1 MRGEDGERGE
11 KPVFERYRDGKIP
24 GYRPVTEPSGKE
36 VTLTGRLDDDLV
48 ELRRQLDNS
57 SDLIIRRAVVCGIP
71 VALVGYE
78 NMFSLQTLTQLVIH
92 PLTALEMDEP
102 TSEKLLDWVRNEGIL
117 GVQQMECYT
126 MGEIHYL
133 SMSGFVLLMIDGA
146 RQAIALGVQG
156 YSSRSVSQPTTET
169 NVRGSREGFVEP
181 IRTNLSMIRRRIKS
195 PTLKFE
201 PFSVG
206 KRSCTD
212 GFLVYM
218 TDSVSPQL
226 LEKVRE
232 RLAGATL
239 DVALDTGY
247 LQPFLEG
254 KPLSFFSTVGITERP
269 DTLAAKVSEGRI
281 GILLD
286 GTPFALTVPCLF
298 NENFQ
303 SLDDYSYRPYY
314 AAFIRFLKYVAFLVS
329 MLLPGVYVAV
339 ITFHPELLPSSLLFN
354 LAASVE
360 STPFS
365 LVFEALLMQF
375 FYEIMREA
383 GLRMPQPIGH
393 AVSIVGG
400 LVIGDVAVRAGLVS
414 TSMILV
420 VALTAI
426 SSFVVP
432 MLYEPTTVIRLLFII
447 IGGYTGMF
455 GVTLAFAAL
464 MMNLCALSAGGLPV
478 TTPASP
484 FSLYSTR
491 DLLMRLSWKE
501 LGRRRM
507 VVDRLPGSHPAE

>member
-1 MRGEDGERGE
+1 M
-11 KPVFERYRDGKIP
+11 FERYRDGTIP
-24 GYRPVTEPSGKE
+24 GYRPVKESEGKA
-36 VTLTGRLDDDLV
+36 VPLTGHLDDDLI
-48 ELRRQLDNS
+48 ELRRQVDNS
-57 SDLIIRRAVVCGIP
+57 EDLIIRRAVVSGIP

-78 NMFSLQTLTQLVIH
+78 NMFSLQILTQLVIR
-92 PLTALEMDEP
+92 PLSTLRLEEESP
-102 TSEKLLDWVRNEGIL
+102 AALLDWVRDEGIL

-126 MGEIHYL
+126 MGEVFYL
-133 SMSGFVLLMIDGA
+133 AMSGFVLLFIDGVQ
-146 RQAIALGVQG
+146 QAVALGVQG
-156 YSSRSVSQPTTET
+156 YGSRSISEPSAET

-181 IRTNLSMIRRRIKS
+181 VRTNLAMLRRRIKS
-195 PTLKFE
+195 PALKFE
-201 PFSVG
+201 RFTVGERSV
-206 KRSCTD
+206 TD

-218 TDSVSPQL
+218 TDTVSPQML
-226 LEKVRE
+226 DSVRR
-232 RLAGATL
+232 RLSEATL
-239 DVALDTGY
+239 DIALDTGY

-298 NENFQ
+298 SENFQ
-303 SLDDYSYRPYY
+303 SLDDYSHRPYY
-314 AAFIRFLKYVAFLVS
+314 AVFIRFLKYVAFLVS
-329 MLLPGVYVAV
+329 MLLPGLYVAV

-414 TSMILV
+414 TSMIMV

-432 MLYEPTTVIRLLFII
+432 MLYEPTTILRLLFIV
-447 IGGYTGMF
+447 IGGYTGML
-455 GVTLAFAAL
+455 GVTLAFAAV
-464 MMNLCALSAGGLPV
+464 MSNLCALSAGELPV
-478 TTPASP
+478 TTPVSP
-484 FSLYSTR
+484 FSLYGSR
-491 DLLMRLSWKE
+491 DLLFRLSWTK

-507 VVDRLPGSHPAE
+507 MVDRLPGTHSSQRTS

>member
-1 MRGEDGERGE
+1 M
-11 KPVFERYRDGKIP
+11 FERFQDGKIP
-24 GYRPVTEPSGKE
+24 GYRPVGEPPGSQ
-36 VTLTGRLDDDLV
+36 TPLTGRLDDDLV

-78 NMFSLQTLTQLVIH
+78 NMFSLQVLTQLVIR
-92 PLTALEMDEP
+92 PLAQLTMEAP
-102 TSEKLLDWVRNEGIL
+102 TGEKLLRWVREEGIL
-117 GVQQMECYT
+117 GIQQLECRT
-126 MGEIHYL
+126 MGEFHYL
-133 SMSGFVLLMIDGA
+133 SMSGFVLLLIDGEPLA
-146 RQAIALGVQG
+146 VALGVQG
-156 YSSRSVSQPTTET
+156 YSSRSVSPPSAET

-201 PFSVG
+201 AFSVG
-206 KRSCTD
+206 KRSHTD

-218 TDSVSPQL
+218 TDCVSPQL
-226 LEKVRE
+226 LERVR
-232 RLAGATL
+232 RQLAGATL

-254 KPLSFFSTVGITERP
+254 KPLSFFSTVGVTERP

-281 GILLD
+281 AILLD

-298 NENFQ
+298 SENFQ
-303 SLDDYSYRPYY
+303 SLDDYAYRPYY

-329 MLLPGVYVAV
+329 MLLPGLYVAV

-414 TSMILV
+414 TSMIMV

-432 MLYEPTTVIRLLFII
+432 MLYEPTTVLRLLFIV

-464 MMNLCALSAGGLPV
+464 MMNLCTLSAGELPV

-484 FSLYSTR
+484 FSLYGAR
-491 DLLMRLSWKE
+491 DLLFRLSWKE

-507 VVDRLPGSHPAE
+507 VVDRLPGGRPRR

>member
-1 MRGEDGERGE
+1 MREKTAKGERCLFERFRDGE
-11 KPVFERYRDGKIP
+11 IP
-24 GYRPVTEPSGKE
+24 GYRPVTEPEGQE
-36 VTLTGRLDDDLV
+36 VRLTGRLDDDLV

-78 NMFSLQTLTQLVIH
+78 NMFSLQILTQLVIR
-92 PLTALEMDEP
+92 PLAALTMEEP
-102 TSEKLLDWVRNEGIL
+102 SGDKLLRWVREEGIL
-117 GVQQMECYT
+117 GIQQVECCQ

-133 SMSGFVLLMIDGA
+133 SMSGFVLLLIDGVP
-146 RQAIALGVQG
+146 RGVALGVQG
-156 YSSRSVSQPTTET
+156 YSSRSVSPPSAET

-206 KRSCTD
+206 KRSRTD

-226 LEKVRE
+226 LAQVRR

-254 KPLSFFSTVGITERP
+254 KPLSFFSTVGVTERP
-269 DTLAAKVSEGRI
+269 DTLAAKISEGRI

-298 NENFQ
+298 SENFQ

-314 AAFIRFLKYVAFLVS
+314 AAFIRFLKYAAFLVS

-414 TSMILV
+414 TSMIMV

-432 MLYEPTTVIRLLFII
+432 MLYEPTTVLRLLFIV

-464 MMNLCALSAGGLPV
+464 MMNLCALSAGELPV
-478 TTPASP
+478 TAPASP
-484 FSLYSTR
+484 FSLYAAR
-491 DLLMRLSWKE
+491 DLLVRLSWRE
-501 LGRRRM
+501 LGRRRL
-507 VVDRLPGSHPAE
+507 VVDRLPGSHRDP